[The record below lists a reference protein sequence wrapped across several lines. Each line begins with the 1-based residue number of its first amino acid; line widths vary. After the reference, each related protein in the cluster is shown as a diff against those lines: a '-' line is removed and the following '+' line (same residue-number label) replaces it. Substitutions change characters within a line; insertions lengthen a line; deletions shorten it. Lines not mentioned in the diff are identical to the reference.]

1 MRLTLVDRITELEP
15 GQRIRAIKSLA
26 LTEEYLKDH
35 FPLFPVM
42 PGVLMLESMY
52 QTAAWLVRVTDGFR
66 HSLVTIAEATN
77 VKYSDFVAPGQSL
90 LVTAEL
96 QKVDSNRYRLACQG
110 EIGESVAVRGR
121 LVLKTERLDAS
132 DASMSPTDEQILHS
146 LRNKFRVLYPAG
158 SQLLDQRPG
167 TEK

>member
-1 MRLTLVDRITELEP
+1 MRLTLVDRIVELEP
-15 GQRIRAIKSLA
+15 GQRIRAIKSLS

-66 HSLVTIAEATN
+66 HSLVTIAEAAN

-121 LVLKTERLDAS
+121 LVLKAERLDATDPS
-132 DASMSPTDEQILHS
+132 LTPTDEQILHS
-146 LRNKFRVLYPAG
+146 LKKKFRVLYPAG
-158 SQLLDQRPG
+158 SLLLDQEAG